1 MSDEDDIEQVEQ
13 ICWLCGRE
21 LGEIVQHHHMIPK
34 AKKGRKT
41 RPVHPICHK
50 TIHNHFTNAQLA
62 RMGED
67 LEAIRSQEDV
77 AKFLKWIAGKDPDFH
92 APTRSKR

>member
-13 ICWLCGRE
+13 TCWLCERE